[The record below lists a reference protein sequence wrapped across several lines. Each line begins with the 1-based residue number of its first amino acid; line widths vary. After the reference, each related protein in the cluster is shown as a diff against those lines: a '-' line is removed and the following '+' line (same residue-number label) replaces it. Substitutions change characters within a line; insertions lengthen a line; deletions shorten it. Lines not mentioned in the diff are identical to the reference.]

1 MDFKPF
7 PIKYMKGQKSIN
19 TAAADL
25 LNISNAIWS
34 LFQKWKS
41 IMPRI
46 INAEAICKYAE
57 LPALK

>member
-25 LNISNAIWS
+25 LNTSNAVCS
-34 LFQKWKS
+34 LLQKWKS

-46 INAEAICKYAE
+46 INVEAICKYAE
-57 LPALK
+57 LPALE

>member
-25 LNISNAIWS
+25 LNISNAICS

-57 LPALK
+57 LPALE